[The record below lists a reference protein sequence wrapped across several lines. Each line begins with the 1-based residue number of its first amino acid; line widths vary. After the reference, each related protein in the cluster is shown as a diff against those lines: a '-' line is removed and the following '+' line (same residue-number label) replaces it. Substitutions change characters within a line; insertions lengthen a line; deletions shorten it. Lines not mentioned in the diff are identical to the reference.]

1 MQSRDTWANLAQ
13 AHLALARVW
22 ENILDFTH
30 AGEEYEQ
37 APALAPGNA
46 EVLRVSSSNAAYMGH
61 FEAALAAARRSVALD
76 PLART
81 SHSAL
86 GRAVY
91 LARHYEEAVSAFTE
105 AISVVPDFNLSYGDR
120 GLSFYG
126 LGDLENARAS
136 CEIKLDFWYSQC
148 CLAVGLRK

>member
-37 APALAPGNA
+37 ALALAPGNA
-46 EVLRVSSSNAAYMGH
+46 EVLRVSSSNATYMGH

-91 LARHYEEAVSAFTE
+91 LARHYEEAVIPRLTSTPQSMHSGAT
-105 AISVVPDFNLSYGDR
+105 PRRRLNGWTRR
-120 GLSFYG
+120 GG
-126 LGDLENARAS
+126 CATRA
-136 CEIKLDFWYSQC
+136 
-148 CLAVGLRK
+148 